1 MEISMGFIA
10 DLLPQTDSLDWFKG
24 AFFEEAPLYLMVKF
38 AFPVS
43 GEDSASNQS
52 IDRELS

>member
-1 MEISMGFIA
+1 
-10 DLLPQTDSLDWFKG
+10 
-24 AFFEEAPLYLMVKF
+24 LMVKF

-52 IDRELS
+52 IDRELSWRA

>member
-1 MEISMGFIA
+1 MGFIA
-10 DLLPQTDSLDWFKG
+10 DLLPQSDSLDWFKG
-24 AFFEEAPLYLMVKF
+24 AFFFEE

-52 IDRELS
+52 IDRPS